1 MSALLSLHD
10 ITRTFELE
18 NRLLARMVGRS
29 RPLQAVGG
37 VSLSLRRGGVL
48 GLVGESGSGKS
59 TLARIMVRLDRPT
72 SGRLVFDGTDLVPL
86 DDAALR
92 PWRRRI
98 QMVFQDA
105 SSSLNPRKPAVRL
118 LGEAL
123 AAGSVPAPEHRERVE
138 ALMQEVGLD
147 PGLLARYPHELSG
160 GQKQRLAIARA
171 LGTGPEL
178 LVADEPVSS
187 LDVSLQAQILRL
199 LMELRDR
206 RGLTMVFISHDLAL
220 VHHLCDQVAVMSAGA
235 IVEEGPPAQVLRTP
249 SHPYTRTLLAA
260 IPRPRARPAAAAGRS
275 PPPLHPH
282 TAGGSP

>member
-1 MSALLSLHD
+1 MSDLLALQAISK
-10 ITRTFELE
+10 TFELE
-18 NRLLARMVGRS
+18 NRLLPRLFGRK
-29 RPLQAVGG
+29 RPLQAVRG

-59 TLARIMVRLDRPT
+59 TLARIMVRLEQPT
-72 SGRLVFDGTDLVPL
+72 SGRLLFDGADLAGL
-86 DDAALR
+86 SNAALR

-105 SSSLNPRKPAVRL
+105 SSSLNPRKTAVRL
-118 LGEAL
+118 LSEAL
-123 AAGSVPAPEHRERVE
+123 AAGGIAAAEHPERAA
-138 ALMQEVGLD
+138 ALMREVGLD
-147 PGLLARYPHELSG
+147 PGLLQRYPHELSG

-171 LGTGPEL
+171 LATGPEL

-220 VHHLCDQVAVMSAGA
+220 VHHLCDQVAVMSAGE
-235 IVEEGPPAQVLRTP
+235 IVEQGAPLQVLRQP

-260 IPRPRARPAAAAGRS
+260 IPRPRARPAAGRRAS
-275 PPPLHPH
+275 DLHP
-282 TAGGSP
+282 TTGDLP

>member
-1 MSALLSLHD
+1 MTDFLALQG
-10 ITRTFELE
+10 ITKTFELE
-18 NRLLARMVGRS
+18 NRLLPRLFGRS
-29 RPLQAVGG
+29 RPLQAVDG

-59 TLARIMVRLDRPT
+59 TLARIMVRLERPT
-72 SGRLVFDGTDLVPL
+72 SGRLMFDGADLADL
-86 DDAALR
+86 SNADLR

-105 SSSLNPRKPAVRL
+105 SSSLNPRKTAIRL

-123 AAGSVPAPEHRERVE
+123 AAGGAAAAERPER
-138 ALMQEVGLD
+138 AASLMREVGLD
-147 PGLLARYPHELSG
+147 PGLLPRYPHELSG

-171 LGTGPEL
+171 LATSPDM

-220 VHHLCDQVAVMSAGA
+220 VHHLCDQIAVMSGGR
-235 IVEEGPPAQVLRTP
+235 IVEEGPTLQVLRQP
-249 SHPYTRTLLAA
+249 SHTYTRTLLAA
-260 IPRPRARPAAAAGRS
+260 VPRPRARPGAAGHRAS
-275 PPPLHPH
+275 
-282 TAGGSP
+282 TFQQTGGLP